1 MSKIILRSAMAAA
14 LAVCGAWFAP
24 ALASPVKPL
33 RASLPAKAIQLPALR
48 ADITAA
54 RDILTLGD
62 LVSGLPA
69 GVASQPAF
77 RAPAL
82 GETGTIQASRIVEA
96 VRAQGVDDV
105 LDGGSAQVV
114 VTRAARR
121 IGIQDI
127 EKAVR
132 TALEERFSVNARALN
147 LVLDNGAPNIVVE
160 PELRGQLQIQDIT
173 YDARSRRLSA
183 TLMLPGSAAMRL
195 KPVRVIGQMVETVD
209 VVVPLRNIN
218 RGEII
223 QAGDIMIER
232 RPRDM
237 AANDTVVETSAAI
250 GKSARRVLSSGQL
263 LRTNDLQRQE
273 IVAKNEIITVMYQ
286 APGLMLTMRG
296 RAQEAGAQGDI
307 ISVMNIQSKKV
318 LQATVIGQGRVAV
331 NGAPAGRVA
340 AAN

>member
-1 MSKIILRSAMAAA
+1 MTRFLIKSTIAA
-14 LAVCGAWFAP
+14 LLAATLAP
-24 ALASPVKPL
+24 AFAAPVKPL
-33 RASLPAKAIQLPALR
+33 RATLPAVQPTLR

-62 LVSGLPA
+62 LVSGLPV
-69 GVASQPAF
+69 GIASQPAF

-96 VRAQGVDDV
+96 AKAQGIDDV
-105 LDGGSAQVV
+105 LDGGNAQVV

-121 IGIQDI
+121 IGMPDI

-132 TALEERFSVNARALN
+132 TALEERYSIDARALN
-147 LVLDNGAPNIVVE
+147 LVLDNGAPSVLVE
-160 PELRGQLQIQDIT
+160 PELRGQLQTQDIS

-195 KPVRVIGQMVETVD
+195 KPVRVVGQMVETIE
-209 VVVPLRNIN
+209 VVVPLRAIN

-223 QAGDIMIER
+223 QAGDIMMER
-232 RPRDM
+232 RPRDV
-237 AANDTVVETSAAI
+237 AANDTVVEASAAI
-250 GKSARRVLSSGQL
+250 GKAARRALSSGQM
-263 LRTNDLQRQE
+263 LRTNDIQRQE
-273 IVAKNEIITVMYQ
+273 IVARNEIVTVMYQ

-307 ISVMNIQSKKV
+307 ISVMNIQSKKI
-318 LQATVIGQGRVAV
+318 LQGTVIGQGRVAV

>member
-1 MSKIILRSAMAAA
+1 MTRFARHSSVAAMFAIG
-14 LAVCGAWFAP
+14 AVWLAP
-24 ALASPVKPL
+24 ALAAPGGPL
-33 RASLPAKAIQLPALR
+33 SATIAVQPTLR

-62 LVSGLPA
+62 LVSGLPV

-77 RAPAL
+77 RAPSL
-82 GETGTIQASRIVEA
+82 GETGTIQASRILEA
-96 VRAQGVDDV
+96 VRAQGVDGV
-105 LDGGSAQVV
+105 VDGGAGQVV
-114 VTRAARR
+114 VTRSARR
-121 IGIQDI
+121 IAMPDI
-127 EKAVR
+127 EAAVR
-132 TALEERFSVNARALN
+132 VALEERYSVDARTLN
-147 LVLDNGAPNIVVE
+147 LVLDNGAPSILVE
-160 PELRGQLQIQDIT
+160 PELRGQLQTQDIV
-173 YDARSRRLSA
+173 YDTRSRRLTA

-195 KPVRVIGQMVETVD
+195 KPVRVVGQMVETVE
-209 VVVPLRNIN
+209 VVVPLRTIN

-223 QAGDIMIER
+223 QAGDIMLER

-237 AANDTVVETSAAI
+237 AANDTVVETTAAI

-263 LRTNDLQRQE
+263 LRANDLQRLE
-273 IVAKNEIITVMYQ
+273 IVARNEIVTVMYQ

-307 ISVMNIQSKKV
+307 VSIMNVQSKKI
-318 LQATVIGQGRVAV
+318 LQGTVIGQGRVAV

>member
-1 MSKIILRSAMAAA
+1 MFNSTVAAILAMGAA
-14 LAVCGAWFAP
+14 WPAP
-24 ALASPVKPL
+24 AEAAPARPL
-33 RASLPAKAIQLPALR
+33 RATLPAAAYQPPTLR

-62 LVSGLPA
+62 LVSGLPV
-69 GVASQPAF
+69 GISSQPAF

-121 IGIQDI
+121 IGMPDI

-132 TALEERFSVNARALN
+132 TALEERYSIDARSLS
-147 LVLDNGAPNIVVE
+147 LVLDNGAPNVVVE
-160 PELRGQLQIQDIT
+160 PELRGLLQTQDIS
-173 YDARSRRLSA
+173 YDVRSRRLSA

-195 KPVRVIGQMVETVD
+195 KPVRVVGQMVETVE
-209 VVVPLRNIN
+209 VVVPLRTIN

-223 QAGDIMIER
+223 QAGDIMLER

-237 AANDTVVETSAAI
+237 AANDVVVEAGAAI
-250 GKSARRVLSSGQL
+250 GKAARRALSSGQL
-263 LRTNDLQRQE
+263 LRANDLQRQE
-273 IVAKNEIITVMYQ
+273 MVAKNEVITVVYQ

-307 ISVMNIQSKKV
+307 ISVVNIQSKKI

-331 NGAPAGRVA
+331 NGAPAGRFA

>member
-1 MSKIILRSAMAAA
+1 MTRFFIRSAIAAVLAMGPAGFAPLAAA
-14 LAVCGAWFAP
+14 
-24 ALASPVKPL
+24 PVK
-33 RASLPAKAIQLPALR
+33 ALR
-48 ADITAA
+48 ATLPATAPQLPTLRADVTAA

-62 LVSGLPA
+62 LVAGLPA

-82 GETGTIQASRIVEA
+82 GETGTIQTGRIIEA
-96 VRAQGVDDV
+96 VRAQGVEEV
-105 LDGGSAQVV
+105 IDGGSAQVV

-121 IGIQDI
+121 IGMQDI
-127 EKAVR
+127 EAAVR
-132 TALEERFSVNARALN
+132 KGLEERFSADSRALS
-147 LVLDNGAPNIVVE
+147 LVLDNGAPSILVE
-160 PELRGQLQIQDIT
+160 PELRGQLQVQDII

-195 KPVRVIGQMVETVD
+195 KPVRVVGQMVETVE

-232 RPRDM
+232 RPRET
-237 AANDTVVETSAAI
+237 AANDAVVETSAAV
-250 GKSARRVLSSGQL
+250 GKAARRLLASGQL
-263 LRTNDLQRQE
+263 LRANDLQRQE
-273 IVAKNEIITVMYQ
+273 LVAKNEVITVVYQ

-307 ISVMNIQSKKV
+307 ISVMNIQSKKI

-340 AAN
+340 ATN